1 MKRADILKN
10 VFAAVL
16 AACLPLNSAFAQNK
30 SYPERPVRFI
40 LGFPAGGASDI
51 LGRALAQ
58 NFTER
63 WGQQFVVDNRPGATG
78 VIASTLA
85 AQASP
90 DGYTVLLISS
100 SYTNS
105 AILKKKLPFEPFKDL
120 VPVSKAAIVPNIA
133 VVYPS
138 FPVKSIQDLIAYAK
152 SNPGKVNY
160 ASGGAGTGTHLA
172 TELLKM
178 MTGINL
184 VHIPYKGTPPAL
196 TDIMAGRVQLMLAGA
211 PPALPHIQA
220 GKLRAIAV
228 TSAKRSPSLPDVPAI
243 AETVPGYEA
252 TTWYGV
258 MVPAKTPKKIIA
270 ALNSQIAQ
278 ALQSPDVLKIL
289 SRAGFEAE
297 SSSPENFHAFMKAE
311 YEKWSKVIKAA
322 HITAD

>member
-1 MKRADILKN
+1 MRLAVYLKY
-10 VFAAVL
+10 VL
-16 AACLPLNSAFAQNK
+16 ATVLAVCLPLNTAFAQNK
-30 SYPERPVRFI
+30 NYPERPVRFI

-58 NFTER
+58 NISER

-78 VIASTLA
+78 IIASTLA
-85 AQASP
+85 AQATP

-105 AILKKKLPFEPFKDL
+105 AILKKTLPFDPFKDL
-120 VPVSKAAIVPNIA
+120 APVSKAAIVPNIA

-138 FPVKSIQDLIAYAK
+138 LPVKSIQDLIAYAK
-152 SNPGKVNY
+152 SHPSKVNY

-178 MTGINL
+178 MTGIDL

-196 TDIMAGRVQLMLAGA
+196 TDIMAGRIQLMLAGA
-211 PPALPHIQA
+211 PPALAHIRS

-228 TSAKRSPSLPDVPAI
+228 TSAKRSPALPDIPAI

-258 MVPAKTPKKIIA
+258 LVPAGMPKKIIST
-270 ALNSQIAQ
+270 LNSQIAR

-297 SSSPENFHAFMKAE
+297 SSSPEEFSTYMKE
-311 YEKWSKVIKAA
+311 EFKKWSKVIATA
-322 HITAD
+322 HITSD